1 MLDIPSKAERDM
13 QQGPL
18 SEFPTAKTKKR
29 FNQKFGNVL
38 IYWQSA
44 KRNGNSCFFPIQW
57 VMQKVRSRNIS
68 VQKAFLRPSS
78 EESEEP
84 LKRKREKK
92 KKRQFLFFPRSSC
105 RRSHG
110 NSFFF
115 SLSLSETIIQ
125 GHEKFHSN
133 PRKRHSNQLFLHNTL
148 RSS

>member
-1 MLDIPSKAERDM
+1 MRIGSIFPLDRVYSIYRLNMLDIPSKTERDM

-92 KKRQFLFFPRSSC
+92 KKGNFSF
-105 RRSHG
+105 SHG
-110 NSFFF
+110 LLADVVMATASF
-115 SLSLSETIIQ
+115 SLSL
-125 GHEKFHSN
+125 FL
-133 PRKRHSNQLFLHNTL
+133 KR
-148 RSS
+148 